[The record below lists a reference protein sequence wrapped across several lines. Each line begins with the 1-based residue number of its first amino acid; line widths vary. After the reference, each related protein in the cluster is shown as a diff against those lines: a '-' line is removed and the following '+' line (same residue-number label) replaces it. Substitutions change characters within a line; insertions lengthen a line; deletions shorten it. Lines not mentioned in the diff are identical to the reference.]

1 MKKIV
6 IFHTAIFVI
15 DNYYFVNRFSL
26 TMFIVC
32 NVMLIIQ
39 ILVHSHT
46 KELGRGASKQ
56 MIKCITMFFML

>member
-15 DNYYFVNRFSL
+15 DNYYFVNIFSL
-26 TMFIVC
+26 TMFNVC

-39 ILVHSHT
+39 ILLHSYT
-46 KELGRGASKQ
+46 KEVGRGVSKQ
-56 MIKCITMFFML
+56 MIKCITMFFM

>member
-6 IFHTAIFVI
+6 IFHTAIFLI

-26 TMFIVC
+26 TMFNVC

-39 ILVHSHT
+39 IFVHSHT
-46 KELGRGASKQ
+46 KEVGRGVSKQ
-56 MIKCITMFFML
+56 MIKCITILFML